1 MRTIPSTG
9 IAASLYLV
17 ALVALAA
24 VAADAT
30 QIPDSIRSQ
39 FGSDDTIIAMKTRVP

>member
-1 MRTIPSTG
+1 MRTIRSTG
-9 IAASLYLV
+9 IAASLY
-17 ALVALAA
+17 LVALAA

-39 FGSDDTIIAMKTRVP
+39 FGSDDTIIAMKARVP